1 VSSPPELV
9 VPTVSVMVV
18 RPVVLT
24 LERLGVDVPTLLS
37 RAGLSAEQLRD
48 KQARI
53 PMERELALWRA
64 ADELV
69 REPGLGLRV
78 ARHFELG
85 VLGSLGYLLRHS
97 ENLEALVARAQRY
110 WRLMDDLAQVG
121 LVVEGDEA
129 RLTFARAGNYPVPPS
144 GLECLFSV
152 AFRVGHG
159 MWPGAYA
166 RSVHFAHK
174 LRGPLAPYRARFGCP
189 VFFEAEAYAI
199 AFDAAWSRAPAHDA
213 DPKLARVLE
222 THTEHLLAQLPR
234 AQGFVDLAR
243 EALRALLGAR
253 AFGPDA
259 LAHAL
264 HISERT
270 LRRRLQQ
277 ENTSYRALLDEVRHA
292 LALTLVGR
300 VDLSLEQAAQQ
311 LGFAEPST
319 FYKAFKRWTGTTP
332 AQYQRRHKP

>member
-1 VSSPPELV
+1 
-9 VPTVSVMVV
+9 M
-18 RPVVLT
+18 LT
-24 LERLGVDVPTLLS
+24 LGGLGVDVPTLLA
-37 RAGLSAEQLRD
+37 RAGLSAEILKD

-53 PMERELALWRA
+53 PVERELALWRA
-64 ADELV
+64 ADELAA
-69 REPGLGLRV
+69 EPGVGLRV
-78 ARHFELG
+78 AQHFELG

-110 WRLMDDLAQVG
+110 WRLTDDLAQIG
-121 LVVEGDEA
+121 LEVEGAEA
-129 RLTFARAGNYPVPPS
+129 RLTFARVGNYPVPPS

-152 AFRVGHG
+152 AFSVGHG
-159 MWPGAYA
+159 MWPRACA

-199 AFDAAWSRAPAHDA
+199 AFDATWLRAPVQNA
-213 DPKLARVLE
+213 DPRLAKVLE
-222 THTEHLLAQLPR
+222 NHTEHLLSQLPR

-243 EALRALLGAR
+243 EALRTLLGAR
-253 AFGPDA
+253 DFGPDA
-259 LAHAL
+259 LARAL
-264 HISERT
+264 HLSERT

-292 LALTLVGR
+292 LALTLLR
-300 VDLSLEQAAQQ
+300 RADLSLEQAAQQ

-332 AQYQRRHKP
+332 AQYQRRQTP